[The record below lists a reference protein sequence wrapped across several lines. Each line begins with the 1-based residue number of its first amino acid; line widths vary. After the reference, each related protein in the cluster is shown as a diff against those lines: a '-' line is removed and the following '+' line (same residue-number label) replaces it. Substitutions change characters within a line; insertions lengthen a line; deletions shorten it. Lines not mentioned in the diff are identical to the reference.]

1 MSDTE
6 ARQSTADLDESVDL
20 EILKEQAESVGVVI
34 DVEGL
39 AEEPQSFGQ
48 QAWER
53 FRHHRAAMIGAAMLL
68 LLILAFAIGPIF
80 SPYDFKEINVL
91 ERSQGPS
98 FKHPFGTDD
107 IGRDLMVRTLRG
119 GRISLI
125 IALVMAAISTI
136 LGTLFGALAGYFGS
150 AADAVVS
157 WVINLFMSIPLLA
170 VLLVF
175 GVKLGSSPLQ
185 TALLLAMFG
194 WVGTARIVRSQF
206 IQYKNMEFVQ
216 AAKASGA
223 SAWRIIFRH
232 ILPNTL
238 GPILVAATLATGVAI
253 ILESTLSFLSLGV
266 RPPTPTLGN
275 LVAEAKGDVVSDPF
289 KLLIPGGFI
298 TLIVLSVNFLGDGLR
313 DALDPTTRTEG

>member
-6 ARQSTADLDESVDL
+6 ARQSAADIDGAADL
-20 EILKEQAESVGVVI
+20 EILKEQAQSVGVVI

-80 SPYDFKEINVL
+80 SPFDFKEINVL